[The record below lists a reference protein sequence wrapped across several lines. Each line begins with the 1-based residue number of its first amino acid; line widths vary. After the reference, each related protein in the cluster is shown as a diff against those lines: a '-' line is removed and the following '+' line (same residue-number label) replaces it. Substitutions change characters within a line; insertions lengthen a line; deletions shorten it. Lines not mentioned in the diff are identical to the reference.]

1 MNRPRFSSC
10 AASRILPVVMSAM
23 LPMAVA
29 VSARGHFVF
38 VVPDDAGGHG
48 RVILSE
54 DLEVDD
60 DVDAAL
66 VDRLAL
72 VTRDGSGHEAAVTLE
87 VVAGRRRVRLPADD
101 GVVHGTLVHGV
112 MSRGGAAG
120 FLIVYHPK
128 TVIGLPFGSAV
139 RIGDE
144 APAELVPSG
153 SPTELRLQLLA
164 RGRPVADASVNM
176 ILPDG
181 SRQVV
186 STDAH
191 GRTPAFTAAGR
202 YGAWARV
209 AEATPGEHD
218 GQPYAEIR
226 RYPTLVADLAGPDG
240 RAVSPAS
247 SRRPMQRPLTTTE
260 KLPPLPEAASSLGA
274 VACDGMLYAYGG
286 HVAPVHTYST
296 VAVSGRFSRLRLGD
310 VARGWEPLPAG
321 PGMQGM
327 NLATHRGRIYR
338 VGGMVPQNAPGTP
351 AVNHSTT
358 AAACFDPATGRWH
371 DLPPLPEPRS
381 SHDLAV
387 VGDTLYVVGGWN
399 MLGADGEDWAGTML
413 ALDLT
418 AAESGWRSLPQ
429 PFERRALI
437 AAVADGRLHVM
448 GGFTPEEDASL
459 RLDIFDPA
467 DGVWTRGPDLPGG
480 SMNGFAPAACTV
492 AGRIHVSVADGR
504 VLRLSERGD
513 AWEEVAR
520 VTPRI
525 VHRAVPDGDE
535 HLVLVGG
542 AAAADNLDLVERVRV
557 R

>member
-1 MNRPRFSSC
+1 MRERVSEFVTVLAR
-10 AASRILPVVMSAM
+10 AAVIGLA
-23 LPMAVA
+23 AA
-29 VSARGHFVF
+29 AAHAHFVF
-38 VVPDDAGGHG
+38 VVPDDDGTHG

-54 DLEVDD
+54 DLEADD

-66 VDRLAL
+66 VDDVAL
-72 VTRDGSGHEAAVTLE
+72 VTRDGSGHEAAVALE
-87 VVAGRRRVRLPADD
+87 IVDGRRRVRLPAAD
-101 GVVHGTLVHGV
+101 GVVCGSLVHGV
-112 MSRGGAAG
+112 VRRGAAG
-120 FLIVYHPK
+120 AFLLVYLPK
-128 TVIGLPFGSAV
+128 TVVGLPFGSAV
-139 RIGDE
+139 RIGE
-144 APAELVPSG
+144 AAPAELVPSG
-153 SPTELRLQLLA
+153 SPAALRLQLLA
-164 RGRPVADASVNM
+164 RGRPVADAEVTM

-181 SRQVV
+181 SRKVV
-186 STDAH
+186 VTDAD
-191 GRTPAFTAAGR
+191 GRTPAFTTPGR

-218 GQPYAEIR
+218 GEAYAEIR
-226 RYPTLVADLAGPDG
+226 RYPTLVVDLAGPDG
-240 RAVSPAS
+240 QAVSPAS
-247 SRRPMQRPLTTTE
+247 SHRVMPRPLTATE

-296 VAVSGRFSRLRLGD
+296 AAVSGRFHRLRLGD
-310 VARGWEPLPAG
+310 VARGWEALPGG

-327 NLATHRGRIYR
+327 NLATHGGRIYR

-358 AAACFDPATGRWH
+358 AAACFDPATDAWH

-399 MLGADGEDWAGTML
+399 MLGADGEDWAETML
-413 ALDLT
+413 AVDLT
-418 AAESGWRSLPQ
+418 AAEPVWRSLPQ

-459 RLDIFDPA
+459 RLDIYDPA
-467 DGVWTRGPDLPGG
+467 NGTWSRGPDVPGG
-480 SMNGFAPAACTV
+480 AMNGFAPAACTV
-492 AGRIHVSVADGR
+492 AGRIHLSVADGR
-504 VLRLSERGD
+504 VLRLAAGG
-513 AWEEVAR
+513 ATWEEVAR
-520 VTPRI
+520 VAPRI
-525 VHRAVPDGDE
+525 VHRAVPDGDD

-542 AAAADNLDLVERVRV
+542 AAASDNLDLVERVPLR
-557 R
+557 

>member
-1 MNRPRFSSC
+1 MFETARDSVTML
-10 AASRILPVVMSAM
+10 AAATVVAAAATAA
-23 LPMAVA
+23 PA
-29 VSARGHFVF
+29 HFVF
-38 VVPDDAGGHG
+38 VVPESDGTHG

-60 DVDAAL
+60 DIDAAL
-66 VDRLAL
+66 VDGLAL
-72 VTRDGSGHEAAVTLE
+72 VTRDGSGHEAPVDLAVVE
-87 VVAGRRRVRLPADD
+87 GRRRVRLPAAD
-101 GVVHGTLVHGV
+101 GVVHGRLVHGV
-112 MSRGGAAG
+112 VRRAGAEG
-120 FLIVYHPK
+120 FLLVYHPK
-128 TVIGLPFGSAV
+128 TVSGLPFGSAV
-139 RIGDE
+139 RIGAA

-153 SPTELRLQLLA
+153 GPTELRIQLLA
-164 RGRPVADASVNM
+164 QGRPVPDAQVNM
-176 ILPDG
+176 ILPG
-181 SRQVV
+181 GERQVV
-186 STDAH
+186 STDTD
-191 GRTPAFTAAGR
+191 GRTPAFSAAGR

-209 AEATPGEHD
+209 VEATAGEHD
-218 GQPYAEIR
+218 GQAYAEVR
-226 RYPTLVADLAGPDG
+226 HYPTLVIDLAGPDG
-240 RAVSPAS
+240 RAALPAS
-247 SRRPMQRPLTTTE
+247 SRHVMDRPLTATE

-274 VACDGMLYAYGG
+274 VGCDGWLYAYGG

-296 VAVSGRFSRLRLGD
+296 AAVSGGFRRLWLGD
-310 VARGWEPLPAG
+310 TGAGWESLPAG

-327 NLATHRGRIYR
+327 NLAAHRGRIYR

-358 AAACFDPATGRWH
+358 AAACFDPATRVWH

-399 MLGADGEDWAGTML
+399 MLGADGEDWAETML
-413 ALDLT
+413 TLDLT
-418 AAESGWRSLPQ
+418 AAEPVWRSLPQ

-437 AAVADGRLHVM
+437 VAVADGRLHVM

-467 DGVWTRGPDLPGG
+467 AGTWSRGPDIPGG
-480 SMNGFAPAACTV
+480 GMNGFAPAACTV
-492 AGRIHVSVADGR
+492 AGRIHLSVADGR
-504 VLRLSERGD
+504 VLRLAARGD

-520 VTPRI
+520 VAPRI
-525 VHRAVPDGDE
+525 VHRAVSDGDE